1 LKDRYLAVEKGLG
14 TSMRRALLPIALA
27 CSACLPCA
35 AAEAATVNVVK
46 GAGFGHGIGMSQYG
60 AYGYALQGTGYKDIL
75 AHYYEG
81 TAMSTAPSRP
91 VRVLLQPNDP
101 YIRVSGAT
109 SVGGRP
115 INPASTYVARAS
127 GAGVSVRRGGKLV
140 AKFPGSVRFAAGG
153 GDPVELLGPA
163 LNGVRDGRYRGAI
176 EVVPGGGVT
185 AINVIDLDP
194 YVKGVVAGEM
204 PSSWPQEALKVQAVA
219 ARTYGLA
226 TRKTTGAFDQYPDT
240 RSQVY
245 RGVTGESARS
255 NAAVDATAGQ
265 ILTYGGV
272 PAVTYYHS
280 TSGGHTEDVQYSF
293 IGALAKPWLVGVDD
307 PYDDQSPYHR
317 WQVKFTTARLGA
329 ALGAKGR
336 FKRLQVTKRG
346 ASPRVVSAKVIGTR
360 GTTTISGPTI
370 RARLGLR
377 DSWLTIYSVSSS
389 ARGARSARPAAWG
402 ARVTPPLLAGT
413 FQPTPR
419 GGELRIERRVRHER
433 WRTVKT
439 VRVGRDGRYRSLIE
453 RAGVYRVRAG
463 TVAGPAV
470 RMP

>member
-1 LKDRYLAVEKGLG
+1 
-14 TSMRRALLPIALA
+14 MRRLLLPIALA
-27 CSACLPCA
+27 SLFFAPA
-35 AAEAATVNVVK
+35 AASAATSQIVK

-75 AHYYEG
+75 AHYYSG
-81 TAMSTAPSRP
+81 TTMATAPSRP
-91 VRVLLQPNDP
+91 IRVLLQPNDP

-109 SVGGRP
+109 TVGGR
-115 INPASTYVARAS
+115 AVSSSSTYVARAR
-127 GAGVSVRRGGKLV
+127 GAGVTVRSSRGKLV
-140 AKFPGSVRFAAGG
+140 AKFPGPVRFSAGDG
-153 GDPVELLGPA
+153 SDPVKLLGPA
-163 LNGVRDGRYRGAI
+163 LNGVTDGRYRGSI
-176 EVVPGGGVT
+176 EVQPGGGVT

-204 PSSWPQEALKVQAVA
+204 PSSWPLEALKVQAVA

-226 TRKTTGAFDQYPDT
+226 TRKTTGTYDQYPDT

-245 RGVTGESARS
+245 RGVTGESVRS
-255 NAAVDATAGQ
+255 NSAVDATTGQ
-265 ILTYGGV
+265 ILTYSGV

-307 PYDDQSPYHR
+307 PYDNQSPYHR
-317 WQVKFTTARLGA
+317 WQVKFTTARLGS
-329 ALGAKGR
+329 ALGAKGK
-336 FKRLQVTKRG
+336 FKKLVVTKRG
-346 ASPRVVSAKVIGTR
+346 VSPRVVSATVVGTR
-360 GTTTISGPTI
+360 GTTTISGPEI

-389 ARGARSARPAAWG
+389 ARGARSARPSSYG
-402 ARVTPPLLAGT
+402 ARVAAPLLAGT
-413 FQPTPR
+413 FQPLP
-419 GGELRIERRVRHER
+419 GGRVLRVERRVGSSR
-433 WRTVKT
+433 WRTVKK
-439 VRVGRDGRYRSLIE
+439 VRVAAGGRYRSTVG

-470 RMP
+470 QMP